1 MQITGTHFNYY
12 QVCHRKLWLFGN
24 GINMEHTSDLVA
36 EGKLIHENT
45 YPFRNDKYTEIEI
58 DGVKIDFY
66 DARNKV
72 VHEIKKSRS
81 HEEAHEWQVKY
92 YLYVLKLNGV
102 DGATAVLE
110 YPTLRKTLTLELTS
124 DDEKTITEMRSNI
137 EQVIT
142 SPGCPSLLH
151 NKKCLNC
158 AYFDFCYSGEKDDD
172 SLRSGEII

>member
-1 MQITGTHFNYY
+1 MLITGTHFNYY
-12 QVCHRKLWLFGN
+12 QVCHRKLWLFAN

-45 YPFRNDKYTEIEI
+45 YPFRSDKYTEIEI
-58 DGVKIDFY
+58 DGVKVDFY

-92 YLYVLKLNGV
+92 YLFVLKRNGI

-110 YPTLRKTLTLELTS
+110 YPTLRKTLNLELSTD
-124 DDEKTITEMRSNI
+124 DDEKIVEMRRQI
-137 EQVIT
+137 EEII
-142 SPGCPSLLH
+142 SAPKCPPLL
-151 NKKCLNC
+151 NSRKCRNC
-158 AYFDFCYSGEKDDD
+158 SYFDFCYSGE
-172 SLRSGEII
+172 GEELPL